1 MSEDF
6 VKNKLFKPFSKE
18 ENSLSKSEGGTGLGL
33 NICKKLID
41 QMGGKITCDSII
53 NKGTTF
59 IIALPL
65 KFASKEETDKF
76 NYSCDNKN
84 INTFNDRFKGI
95 KILVCDDTKI
105 NIKIEKKI
113 LEDRGIIVDV
123 AYNGQEAIDK
133 SKENNFDA
141 ILMDIR
147 MPIVNGLEATK
158 KIREFNKT
166 IPIIAFSA
174 NAYAE
179 DIKQSLEAGMN
190 AHLAKPVD
198 VTQLFSVLEKEIFEN

>member
-1 MSEDF
+1 M
-6 VKNKLFKPFSKE
+6 FK
-18 ENSLSKSEGGTGLGL
+18 
-33 NICKKLID
+33 D
-41 QMGGKITCDSII
+41 
-53 NKGTTF
+53 
-59 IIALPL
+59 
-65 KFASKEETDKF
+65 
-76 NYSCDNKN
+76 
-84 INTFNDRFKGI
+84 I

-133 SKENNFDA
+133 AKENNFDA

-158 KIREFNKT
+158 EIRLFNKT

-174 NAYAE
+174 NAYTE

-198 VTQLFSVLEKEIFEN
+198 VDKLFIVLEEEIFKTK